1 MTEPLHKEDIK
12 GAIRKEFG
20 TLKAFEQARDLPPT
34 SVKDVLRGRSSRRV
48 EREIAAVLDLPLH
61 RLFPDRYRPA
71 EAGESSLKRDDT
83 RSGRNAHRLS
93 ARAA

>member
-1 MTEPLHKEDIK
+1 VTEPLHKEDIK

-48 EREIAAVLDLPLH
+48 EREIAAALLAMP
-61 RLFPDRYRPA
+61 
-71 EAGESSLKRDDT
+71 KRQRDALLGLWNECF
-83 RSGRNAHRLS
+83 SVKP
-93 ARAA
+93 